1 MKMGC
6 AGRPTGIERWGIY
19 KVDTAMVQTEE
30 KIAPQSFGAEYDRV
44 RDYWNA
50 HLHDISV
57 VKAEPG
63 SLAFFDQLNAYR
75 FGKLH
80 YLPKLVN
87 YGGYGGKKVLEV
99 GCGAGVDLVHF
110 AKGGAEVTG
119 IDLADVSINLAQQ
132 NFAHRGLAADFQ
144 VMNGEA
150 MSFAD
155 DYFDVVYCHTVL
167 MYTPHIEMMINEIHR
182 VLKPGGV
189 AILQLF
195 NRRSWLKAMSAV
207 VKVPVEHVHAPN
219 FGLYTAGEFANML
232 RPFDTFEIIPER
244 FPYPTKIHSGLK
256 AQLYN
261 NLFVGGFNLIPR
273 FIVKPLG
280 WHLLSFATK

>member
-1 MKMGC
+1 MID
-6 AGRPTGIERWGIY
+6 IE
-19 KVDTAMVQTEE
+19 K
-30 KIAPQSFGAEYDRV
+30 KIAPQSFGAEFDTV
-44 RDYWNA
+44 RDYWNS

-63 SLAFFDQLNAYR
+63 SLEFFDQLNNYR

-80 YLPKLVN
+80 YLPKLVD
-87 YGGYGGKKVLEV
+87 YAGYSGQQVLEV

-110 AKGGAEVTG
+110 AKGGAVVTG
-119 IDLADVSINLAQQ
+119 IDLADVSLNLAKQ
-132 NFAHRGLAADFQ
+132 NFTHRNLSADFQ
-144 VMNGEA
+144 LMNGEA
-150 MSFAD
+150 MSFTD
-155 DYFDVVYCHTVL
+155 NSFDLVYCHTVL
-167 MYTPHIEMMINEIHR
+167 MYTPNIEKMIQEIYR

-207 VKVPVEHVHAPN
+207 VQVEVEHVNAPN
-219 FGLYTAGEFANML
+219 FSLYTASEFATML
-232 RPFDTFEIIPER
+232 NPFEKFEIIPER

-256 AQLYN
+256 AQLFN
-261 NLFVGGFNLIPR
+261 NVFVRSFNLIPR